1 MYNTPKAADFCNIT
15 YYYVYI
21 YRNWQI
27 AVANYVILTE
37 NTNKN
42 TNLL

>member
-1 MYNTPKAADFCNIT
+1 MYNTPKAADFCHIAYCN
-15 YYYVYI
+15 V

-42 TNLL
+42 INLL